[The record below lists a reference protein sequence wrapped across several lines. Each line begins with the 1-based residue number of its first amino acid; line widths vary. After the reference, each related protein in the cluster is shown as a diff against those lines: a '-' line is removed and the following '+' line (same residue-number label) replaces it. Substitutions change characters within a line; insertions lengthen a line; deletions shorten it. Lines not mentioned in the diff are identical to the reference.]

1 MNKVFPLT
9 DWSLEAMRPS
19 LTTIIRRL
27 DKLFS
32 KLHKSVKLYQAVE
45 WKAAGGLLNAI
56 YITLWKHPYIV
67 NVPNL
72 KSLIG
77 TCQCLVVGEDSL
89 TSLTDHHGPSGR
101 RPELPPQN
109 FCSVV
114 FKLVALQVRKKY
126 LIFLAKQRAMEI
138 EVLTSRN
145 GIKGVPKTPK
155 GPNSKRVP
163 TACSFYCKIGPKK
176 SNKGTKN

>member
-32 KLHKSVKLYQAVE
+32 KMHKSVKLYQAVE

-114 FKLVALQVRKKY
+114 FKLVALQVTFFK
-126 LIFLAKQRAMEI
+126 AKILLKEDNNRA
-138 EVLTSRN
+138 
-145 GIKGVPKTPK
+145 
-155 GPNSKRVP
+155 
-163 TACSFYCKIGPKK
+163 IGCVENPAKLYK
-176 SNKGTKN
+176 FDMLCTFGS